1 MTQRRSVPE
10 RLVLLVVVLLPADWR
25 DRYAEEWLADLAFC
39 EDASTRWQLA
49 LSNLRGAFRLR
60 WTLSRGASRRAEPP
74 PTADVPAVAAG
85 TVIGATLPRWQRHL
99 LRFMSPRRRAR
110 YLLRRR
116 IKDKA
121 ATGILLEQLSALRHQ
136 TAMSIIN
143 NIR

>member
-1 MTQRRSVPE
+1 MPE
-10 RLVLLVVVLLPADWR
+10 RLVLLTVVLLPADGR

-39 EDASTRWQLA
+39 EDAATRWQLA

-60 WTLSRGASRRAEPP
+60 WTLSRGASRRAEPA
-74 PTADVPAVAAG
+74 PTFDIPAVTPG
-85 TVIGATLPRWQRHL
+85 TVIGGTLPRWRKHL
-99 LRFMSPRRRAR
+99 LRYMSPRRRAR

-116 IKDKA
+116 LKDEA

-136 TAMSIIN
+136 TAMSIID